1 MSFITRRRWIFL
13 LVTVMVIAAPGAS
26 YAQLGSLMN
35 AAKGKAVEA
44 LTNSVMKGLEKNFTK
59 ILAKE
64 SLSAAAK
71 ADTVQKLSEMSRPLV
86 KQFID
91 NATSGKL
98 PKPAELLMTV
108 LNDILPRVPEL
119 VAAIKTEDGGGVIA
133 DPAQAIAVAAPET
146 SSVQPAG
153 PADTTR
159 DKAIEKLTN
168 GVMKDLE
175 KNFTKIVAKEPLSAA
190 AKADTVQK
198 LSEMSRPLVKQHID
212 SAASGKL
219 PKSTELSKAVLND
232 IMPRVPEIVAAA
244 KMEGS
249 DQTTAPSAQV
259 IAVAPSAPAIAIAV
273 ADSAQAIA
281 AAAPETSSAQPA
293 GPADTT
299 RDKAVE
305 KLTNG
310 VIKDLEKR
318 YTKIVAKEPLSAAAK
333 ADTVQKLS
341 EMSRPLV
348 KQHIDSAASGKLPKS
363 TELSK
368 AVLNDIMPR
377 VPEIVAAAKME
388 GSGGTTAPSAQAVAA
403 AAPVAETAGPVPT
416 KTESGGK
423 TTVPPVAGKTEPVQT
438 KTENSS
444 KAAAVSWWIPN
455 ETQNMILLKNKNVIV
470 AAEIVDVLSDK
481 INYLNYG
488 GRLTSV
494 PTNNVLSI
502 RYKNG
507 TVKVINEES

>member
-13 LVTVMVIAAPGAS
+13 LVTVMVIAVPGAS
-26 YAQLGSLMN
+26 YAQLGGLMS

-44 LTNSVMKGLEKNFTK
+44 LTNRVMKDLEKNFTK

-86 KQFID
+86 KQYID
-91 NATSGKL
+91 SAASGKL
-98 PKPAELLMTV
+98 PKPAELLKTV

-119 VAAIKTEDGGGVIA
+119 VAAIKTEDGGGTTA
-133 DPAQAIAVAAPET
+133 PSAQAIAVTDPVQAIAATAPEAP
-146 SSVQPAG
+146 SAQPVS

-159 DKAIEKLTN
+159 DKAVEKLTN
-168 GVMKDLE
+168 GVMKDLG

-212 SAASGKL
+212 NAASGKL

-232 IMPRVPEIVAAA
+232 ILPRVPEIV
-244 KMEGS
+244 
-249 DQTTAPSAQV
+249 
-259 IAVAPSAPAIAIAV
+259 
-273 ADSAQAIA
+273 
-281 AAAPETSSAQPA
+281 
-293 GPADTT
+293 
-299 RDKAVE
+299 
-305 KLTNG
+305 
-310 VIKDLEKR
+310 
-318 YTKIVAKEPLSAAAK
+318 
-333 ADTVQKLS
+333 TV
-341 EMSRPLV
+341 
-348 KQHIDSAASGKLPKS
+348 
-363 TELSK
+363 
-368 AVLNDIMPR
+368 
-377 VPEIVAAAKME
+377 AKME
-388 GSGGTTAPSAQAVAA
+388 GSGGTTAPSAQAIAA
-403 AAPVAETAGPVPT
+403 AAPVTETAGPVST

-423 TTVPPVAGKTEPVQT
+423 TTTVAPVVGKTDTVQT
-438 KTENSS
+438 KTDNSG

-507 TVKVINEES
+507 TVKVVNEES